1 MNVFKKILKLAV
13 LGLFLAGL
21 VGCSQ
26 ALFKADIKD
35 YAANTPALKLEQF
48 FEGRSYAYGIFE
60 DRFGNLKRQFRVS
73 IDGSGQAQMV

>member
-35 YAANTPALKLEQF
+35 YAANKPALNLEKF
-48 FEGRSYAYGIFE
+48 FEGRS
-60 DRFGNLKRQFRVS
+60 
-73 IDGSGQAQMV
+73 